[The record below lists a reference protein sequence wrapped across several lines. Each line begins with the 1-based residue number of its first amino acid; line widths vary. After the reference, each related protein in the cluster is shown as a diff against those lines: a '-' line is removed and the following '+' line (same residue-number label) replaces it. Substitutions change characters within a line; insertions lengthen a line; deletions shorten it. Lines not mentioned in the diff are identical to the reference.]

1 MSDERRTT
9 SGIEVKPVYG
19 PADARAI
26 RARIGAPG
34 AFPFTRGLRADG
46 YRTRPW
52 TIRQYA
58 GYGTPQEANERF
70 RFLLAQ
76 GQPGLS
82 VAFDLPTQMGLD
94 SDDARSLGE
103 VGRVGV
109 AIDSLDDVVAL
120 FDGIPL
126 DAVSTSMTIN
136 APAPVLVAMYV
147 VAAELQGVPAGS
159 VRGTAQNDVL
169 KEYVA
174 RGTYIYPPR
183 PSLRL
188 AADLVAWCA
197 TEAPRFNAIS
207 LSGYHMR
214 EAGSTAVQEM
224 AFALANAIAYVEAVL
239 ARGVAV
245 DDFAPRLSWIFNTH
259 TNFFEEIA
267 KYRALRRMWATL
279 MRDRFGALDARSL
292 QLRTHTQT
300 GGSTLTL
307 QQPENNIVRAAL
319 QALAAVLGGVQSLAL
334 SCYDEAIAIPT
345 EHAQTLAVRTQQ
357 ILAEEIGVTDT
368 ADPLGGSWYVEA
380 LTDELEAAA
389 WELLAEVER
398 IGGAVAAVET
408 GFYQRAI
415 DEEAYRAEMALESG
429 ERVVVGVNRYRE
441 GDDPEPASFQVDPE
455 LAGGQIA
462 RLEAVRARRDAAAV
476 EAALLALR
484 DDCARAEVNAL
495 PAIVAAVRAHATLGR
510 DLRRDARAC
519 SASTSL
525 PEPGLTRALRPT
537 PALLDVPDRRLTCSL
552 RPRRRPGRSAPAL
565 RAPGPARPRR
575 GGGSPRSGGARAPSR
590 PPRPPPASRRRARP

>member
-1 MSDERRTT
+1 MMRENAHLGKMVVLVGAGRERRAPHDL
-9 SGIEVKPVYG
+9 GHRD
-19 PADARAI
+19 PAGLRAGRR
-26 RARIGAPG
+26 RARPRPHRRAGG
-34 AFPFTRGLRADG
+34 LPFTRGLRADG

-58 GYGTPQEANERF
+58 GYGTAQEANERF

-82 VAFDLPTQMGLD
+82 VAYDLPTQMGLD

-120 FDGIPL
+120 FDDIPL

-147 VAAELQGVPAGS
+147 VAGEMQGVPAAS
-159 VRGTAQNDVL
+159 LRGTAQNDVL

-183 PSLRL
+183 ASLRL

-197 TEAPRFNAIS
+197 SEAPRFNAIS

-267 KYRALRRMWATL
+267 KFRALRRMWATL
-279 MRDRFGALDARSL
+279 MRDRFGALDERSL

-380 LTDELEAAA
+380 LTGELEAAA

-398 IGGAVAAVET
+398 IGGAVAAVEID
-408 GFYQRAI
+408 FYQRAI
-415 DEEAYRAEMALESG
+415 DEEAYRAELALQSG
-429 ERVVVGVNRYRE
+429 ERVVVGVNRYRAGE
-441 GDDPEPASFQVDPE
+441 DPEPASFQVDSE
-455 LAGGQIA
+455 LASGQIA
-462 RLEAVRARRDAAAV
+462 RVEAVRARRDVVAA
-476 EAALLALR
+476 ESTLLALR
-484 DDCARAEVNAL
+484 DDCSRAEVNAL
-495 PAIVAAVRAHATLGR
+495 PAILAAVRAHATLGEICGAMR
-510 DLRRDARAC
+510 DVFGEYK
-519 SASTSL
+519 
-525 PEPGLTRALRPT
+525 P
-537 PALLDVPDRRLTCSL
+537 V
-552 RPRRRPGRSAPAL
+552 
-565 RAPGPARPRR
+565 
-575 GGGSPRSGGARAPSR
+575 
-590 PPRPPPASRRRARP
+590 

>member
-1 MSDERRTT
+1 VSGSRETT
-9 SGIEVKPVYG
+9 SGIEVRPLYG
-19 PADARAI
+19 PGDVDET
-26 RARIGAPG
+26 RIGAPG

-58 GYGTPQEANERF
+58 GYGSPAEANERF

-94 SDDARSLGE
+94 SDDSRSLGE

-109 AIDSLDDVVAL
+109 AIDTVDDVAAL

-126 DAVSTSMTIN
+126 GQVSTSMTIN

-147 VAAELQGVPAGS
+147 VAAELQGVPAGA
-159 VRGTAQNDVL
+159 VRGTVQNDVL

-174 RGTYIYPPR
+174 RGTYIYPPH
-183 PSLRL
+183 PSVRL

-239 ARGVAV
+239 AHGVAV

-279 MRDRFGALDARSL
+279 MRDRFGALDERSL

-319 QALAAVLGGVQSLAL
+319 QALAAVLGGVQSRAL

-345 EHAQTLAVRTQQ
+345 EHAQTLALRTQQ

-368 ADPLGGSWYVEA
+368 ADPLGGSWFVES
-380 LTDELEAAA
+380 LTDDLERRA
-389 WELLAEVER
+389 WDLLAEVET

-429 ERVVVGVNRYRE
+429 ERVVVGVNRHRE
-441 GDDPEPASFQVDPE
+441 GDDPEPRSFHVDPA
-455 LAGGQIA
+455 LSAGQIG
-462 RLEAVRARRDAAAV
+462 RLEGVRARRDGAEVASAL
-476 EAALLALR
+476 AALRR
-484 DDCARAEVNAL
+484 DCERAEVNTM
-495 PAIVAAVRAHATLGR
+495 PAIIAAVRARGTLGDICGAMR
-510 DLRRDARAC
+510 
-519 SASTSL
+519 SVFG
-525 PEPGLTRALRPT
+525 EYRP
-537 PALLDVPDRRLTCSL
+537 A
-552 RPRRRPGRSAPAL
+552 
-565 RAPGPARPRR
+565 
-575 GGGSPRSGGARAPSR
+575 
-590 PPRPPPASRRRARP
+590 